1 MNAPLAKEQIALL
14 MSDSLTLRTPALQG
28 TDGTVAEPRPSA
40 LNVLAA
46 RLRQAW
52 SSLVDLP
59 RRRAVLD
66 ELSLLSDRE
75 LADVGLTRAELANVF
90 RPDFAGT
97 RGR

>member
-14 MSDSLTLRTPALQG
+14 MSDSLTYRTTPLQG
-28 TDGTVAEPRPSA
+28 TDGTVVEPRPSA
-40 LNVLAA
+40 LSVLAQKC
-46 RLRQAW
+46 RNAW
-52 SSLVDLP
+52 ASLIDLP

-75 LADVGLTRAELANVF
+75 LADVGLTRAELSSVF
-90 RPDFAGT
+90 NPAFGVN